1 MLRGLR
7 WFSLAAI
14 VATAALV
21 GPTAALACDRSG
33 SAVAIYSGPCV
44 PTAKGGSHTH
54 GGKKP
59 TTTTTQSGGT
69 SSSGYGPAPVVVHV
83 SRVTKHAL
91 KHSGKDKKTLTNLV
105 KNPDLVDAQ
114 RLKPVLASSPT
125 RASSLDSAFDLGAGP
140 MILFGLLLGTVLV
153 LLGVGGVRT
162 WRNRHRV

>member
-21 GPTAALACDRSG
+21 GPTAALACDGSG
-33 SAVAIYSGPCV
+33 SAVSIYTECV

-59 TTTTTQSGGT
+59 TTQTTQS
-69 SSSGYGPAPVVVHV
+69 SGYPSGYVATPPVVHV
-83 SRVTKHAL
+83 SRVTNHAL
-91 KHSGKDKKTLTNLV
+91 KHSGRDKKTLTNLV
-105 KNPDLVDAQ
+105 RNPDLVDAK
-114 RLKPVLASSPT
+114 RLHPVLASSPT
-125 RASSLDSAFDLGAGP
+125 GASSLDSAFDLGAGP
-140 MILFGLLLGTVLV
+140 MILFALLVGTVLV